1 MKRPPD
7 QPDNPDGAVP
17 TLTFRLRRDADH
29 LMLDDEQRVDVL
41 IVAWASGPKPT
52 ERAAQKPSHKAKVT
66 LKF

>member
-29 LMLDDEQRVDVL
+29 LMLDDGQRVDVL
-41 IVAWASGPKPT
+41 IVAWAS
-52 ERAAQKPSHKAKVT
+52 
-66 LKF
+66 